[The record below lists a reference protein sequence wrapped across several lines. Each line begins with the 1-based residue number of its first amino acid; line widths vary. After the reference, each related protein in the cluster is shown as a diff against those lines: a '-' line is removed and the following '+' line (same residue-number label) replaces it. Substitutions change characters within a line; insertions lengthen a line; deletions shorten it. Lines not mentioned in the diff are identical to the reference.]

1 MVARSAVRVPDVGL
15 AFRAGGYLDMD
26 RRVRGRTKRRARG
39 RPMFEPGRPIDR
51 FEAVYRL
58 GKCEGF
64 GRYDWPS
71 GTKKVTER
79 Y

>member
-1 MVARSAVRVPDVGL
+1 
-15 AFRAGGYLDMD
+15 MD
-26 RRVRGRTKRRARG
+26 RRVRGRTKRGARG